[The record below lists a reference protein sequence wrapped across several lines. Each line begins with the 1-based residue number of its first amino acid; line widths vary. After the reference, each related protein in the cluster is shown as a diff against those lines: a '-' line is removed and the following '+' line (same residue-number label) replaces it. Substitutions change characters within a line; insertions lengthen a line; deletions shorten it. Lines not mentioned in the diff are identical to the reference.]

1 MIRLNYIPAYTIH
14 IQYSIHIHTLV
25 VVVLVVVVVVVVVVG
40 SRYICTVT
48 NLLQPEIFSAS
59 SLQASVSGRSTS
71 VCRPHSSLRL
81 HYRTHRSS

>member
-14 IQYSIHIHTLV
+14 IQYSIHIHTAI
-25 VVVLVVVVVVVVVVG
+25 VVVVG

-59 SLQASVSGRSTS
+59 SLQA
-71 VCRPHSSLRL
+71 
-81 HYRTHRSS
+81 

>member
-59 SLQASVSGRSTS
+59 SLQA
-71 VCRPHSSLRL
+71 
-81 HYRTHRSS
+81 